1 MAIKIDFLSDVSQV
15 VKGMSTIGDRLEQ
28 AADEME
34 DLERAGRDAADGLE
48 DVADAGKD
56 LERIDRAGREAAD
69 GLEEIDSAAGDAA
82 KDLGKVEH
90 ALEDVGDA
98 GQDAGRELRDVGDDA
113 GRMSKD
119 VEGEVDGMERKV
131 RDAFRNMADHARQNT
146 GKIADTSRKDFDRA
160 GDATETFKDEAR
172 SNLSE
177 TLSSFDGS
185 LEGMVDGLQ
194 GTLGGVVADLGPAGM
209 IGAGALAAGLG
220 VGMAYAEKVA
230 EGINEKG
237 EIAGAL
243 AEEIREAGGAID
255 DVDFVARMD
264 EWGSSIQDTREV
276 WELWQD
282 QAKTGFQEI
291 SDLAADAG
299 TDYETMFRGV
309 TGTAEEAQTAL
320 DEVNRMLEEHRNNNA
335 GWLAD
340 PLEMNKQGAALLD
353 LKGQIEDNI
362 DVQEQA
368 IESEE
373 LRADAIG
380 VTTDEIGKQ
389 IDAQEELSS
398 VLTDAVS
405 SELDY
410 LDTLDEVNATL
421 EENGKT
427 LDKSSE
433 KGRDNI
439 RALIDLKD
447 ASFDYASAQIEAG
460 ESTSTVSAELG
471 RQREAF
477 VEAAKAAG
485 YSTGEAERLADAYGL
500 IPDEI
505 ITDVQTKGVDAAK
518 GELNDLERDREVRVG
533 VKTSGTES
541 VGRAIERLSRNRT
554 VTIFTRTVGTQTTAT
569 AGRTR
574 AYSAW

>member
-1 MAIKIDFLSDVSQV
+1 MAIKIDFVSDVSQITRDL
-15 VKGMSTIGDRLEQ
+15 GTLGDRLDDAVDDMQ
-28 AADEME
+28 Q
-34 DLERAGRDAADGLE
+34 LERAGGDAADGLE
-48 DVADAGKD
+48 KITDAGRDLDQVGKAGKD
-56 LERIDRAGREAAD
+56 AAD
-69 GLEEIDSAAGDAA
+69 GLEKVSDTSDDAA
-82 KDLGKVEH
+82 RDLDKLERS
-90 ALEDVGDA
+90 LEDVGDA
-98 GQDAGRELRDVGDDA
+98 GGNAGKGLREVGDDA
-113 GRMSKD
+113 EKMAKD
-119 VEGEVDGMERKV
+119 VESEVKTMDDRVQK
-131 RDAFRNMADHARQNT
+131 AFRNMADHARTST
-146 GKIADTSRKDFDRA
+146 GKVADTTRKDFDRA
-160 GDATETFKDEAR
+160 GSATETFKDEAR

-209 IGAGALAAGLG
+209 IGAGAVAAGLG
-220 VGMAYAEKVA
+220 VGMAYAEQVA

-237 EIAGAL
+237 EIAAAL

-299 TDYETMFRGV
+299 ADYETMFRGV
-309 TGTAEEAQTAL
+309 TGTADEAQTAL

-353 LKGQIEDNI
+353 LKGQIQDNI

-380 VTTDEIGKQ
+380 VTTDELGKQ

-398 VLTDAVS
+398 VLSDAVS

-410 LDTLDEVNATL
+410 LDTLDEVNASI
-421 EENGKT
+421 EENGRT
-427 LDKSSE
+427 LDKGTE

-447 ASFDYASAQIEAG
+447 ASFDYAASQIEAG
-460 ESTSTVSAELG
+460 ESTAVVAGELG
-471 RQREAF
+471 RQRDAF
-477 VEAAKAAG
+477 VEAAKSAG
-485 YSTGEAERLADAYGL
+485 YSTTEAERLADAYGL
-500 IPDEI
+500 IPSEI
-505 ITDVQTKGVDAAK
+505 ITDVEAKGVDAAK
-518 GELNDLERDREVRVG
+518 AELNDLEKDRSVRVD
-533 VKTSGTES
+533 VKASGTES
-541 VGRAIERLSRNRT
+541 VGRAIERISRNRT
-554 VTIFTRTVGTQTTAT
+554 VTIFTRTVGTQTTMN